1 MIVLLY
7 PQYMFYKRPNVLSFI
22 AKGRAESD
30 FRQLNKGFCRKRKGF
45 CQARSFRKKSF
56 SIFNYVETLLKCSG
70 GLFSWGRDDLC

>member
-7 PQYMFYKRPNVLSFI
+7 LQYMFYKRPNVLPFI

-45 CQARSFRKKSF
+45 CQARSFGKNHFQF
-56 SIFNYVETLLKCSG
+56 SIMSRLETAVG
-70 GLFSWGRDDLC
+70 GLFSWEER